1 MKASRR
7 WLEAFLRRPLEAR
20 DLAEKLAMLGA
31 PADLVE
37 PLHADLRD
45 IVVARVEAV
54 RPHPD
59 ADRLRVCTVDDGMP
73 GRRNVVC
80 GAPNVEAG
88 RSYPFARVGASLPG
102 GLRIEK
108 RKIRGELSEGM
119 LCSPR
124 ELGLGTDHD
133 GIMTLATEA
142 APGSSFLST
151 LALDD
156 ERLELDVSPVRPDLL
171 GHKGLARELAAAY
184 KTPFR
189 LPDIPAAPE
198 IQPSS
203 RPAVQPSVTTGGIT
217 ITIEPGS
224 ACRRFTGAVIR
235 GVKVG
240 PSPEWLVN
248 RLESI
253 GQRSINNVVDA
264 TNYVMFELG
273 QPQHAYDL
281 ARIAGAGLTARKA
294 RPGERL
300 G

>member
-7 WLEAFLRRPLEAR
+7 WLEAFLRRPLDAK
-20 DLAEKLAMLGA
+20 DVAEKLAMLGA
-31 PADLVE
+31 PAD
-37 PLHADLRD
+37 
-45 IVVARVEAV
+45 IVVALVEAV

-88 RSYPFARVGASLPG
+88 RRYPFARVGASLPG

-124 ELGLGTDHD
+124 ELGLGSDHD
-133 GIMTLATEA
+133 GIMTLTTDA
-142 APGSSFLST
+142 APGSPFLST

-184 KTPFR
+184 QTSFR
-189 LPDIPAAPE
+189 LPDIPGAPE
-198 IQPSS
+198 VLPSS
-203 RPAVQPSVTTGGIT
+203 RPTALPSVATGGVT
-217 ITIEPGS
+217 ISIESPS
-224 ACRRFTGAVIR
+224 AT
-235 GVKVG
+235 
-240 PSPEWLVN
+240 
-248 RLESI
+248 
-253 GQRSINNVVDA
+253 VV
-264 TNYVMFELG
+264 
-273 QPQHAYDL
+273 
-281 ARIAGAGLTARKA
+281 
-294 RPGERL
+294 
-300 G
+300 